1 MTHIK
6 LLLGFPILS
15 LLLVVGPAIA
25 EEDGG
30 DSENTEEGAGDD
42 DAGGETE
49 APAEEAPAEEAPAP
63 AEPEAAPAAP
73 PAAPPAAA
81 APKVKFTVGAHERAR
96 VRVDS
101 LDSWGIENKADVS
114 VGATFGP
121 LYGKAMVR
129 DHRSWGSGGLTGAF
143 ELSEAY
149 AGVALDNGLDIRWG
163 RMKHTW
169 HNGRLLS
176 SNDWG
181 GAGMSHDGARIS
193 FSRDKFG
200 MEALWSMG
208 PPRINDA
215 AADTLAAKAH
225 VVALRAGP
233 RLSDALMLDGVAI
246 VDMNLN
252 DGVGQT
258 RATVGAFGKGSAGMV
273 SYQFEGYGQ
282 IGAAG
287 DASYGAWMAAAKVGV
302 AIDHAAKPTIGGGI
316 DVLSGDGDP
325 LDDQLGT
332 FNMLFG
338 ESHPFFGHKDRYNGG
353 NGDAGLIDGQF
364 NFGISPYSAMRL
376 ELGVHAFAAMEAAD
390 GEAFEG
396 VEIDIDMKWQPWD
409 PMSVLMG
416 VWIFVPPESD
426 PEVTFL
432 VQTDVNF

>member
-1 MTHIK
+1 MTNIRF
-6 LLLGFPILS
+6 LLGFPILS
-15 LLLVVGPAIA
+15 LLLVVGPALA

-30 DSENTEEGAGDD
+30 ESEDTEDGAGADD
-42 DAGGETE
+42 GSGEAE

-63 AEPEAAPAAP
+63 VAEPEAAPAAA
-73 PAAPPAAA
+73 PAAKG
-81 APKVKFTVGAHERAR
+81 PKVKFTVGAHERAR

-101 LDSWGIENKADVS
+101 MDSWGVENKADVS

-121 LYGKAMVR
+121 LYGKAMIR

-149 AGVALDNGLDIRWG
+149 AGVALDNGLDVRWG

-176 SNDWG
+176 ANDWG
-181 GAGMSHDGARIS
+181 GAGMSHDGARLT

-208 PPRINDA
+208 PPRLNDGA
-215 AADTLAAKAH
+215 MDTLASKAH

-258 RATVGAFGKGSAGMV
+258 RATVGAFGKGSAGML

-287 DASYGAWMAAAKVGV
+287 DASYGAWMASAKVDV

-338 ESHPFFGHKDRYNGG
+338 ETHPFFGHKDRYDGG

-376 ELGVHAFAAMEAAD
+376 EVGVHALAAMEAAD

-396 VEIDIDMKWQPWD
+396 VELDIDMKWQPWD

-432 VQTDVNF
+432 LQTDVNF